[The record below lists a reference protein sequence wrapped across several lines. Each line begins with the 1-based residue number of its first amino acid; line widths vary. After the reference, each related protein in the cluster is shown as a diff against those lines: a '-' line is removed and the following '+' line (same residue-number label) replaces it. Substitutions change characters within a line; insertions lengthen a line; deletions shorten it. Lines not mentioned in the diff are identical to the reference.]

1 MAHKDKSVLIVD
13 DEHEVLEILEEL
25 IIKLSCKVF
34 KATNSDEA
42 IKLAIKLNPSVI
54 LLDLDLNE
62 ESGYD
67 VLDRIRSEPNLS
79 IVPVIVVSGYSEQ
92 QELLRSIEH
101 GADDYIQKPF
111 NSSVLRL
118 KIKNQLKINRVGHS
132 LQEHARALHISQSLP
147 FGLIEFDQHYK
158 ILWSNTKASQI
169 LATPDMTS
177 LKNDLK
183 TIFRNRKAIIKEN
196 KQLSQLMSEFPDQ
209 KLVCWLPENQY
220 IEQGLYLIECINQ
233 KWGFNNNSY
242 LVQIKSLNREIKT
255 TISTYLFEHYI
266 AHKLNTPMHQILTPL
281 QLLQSDNSLNSESK
295 ILVEMA
301 LNAAEELHYK
311 HQGLLDYIN
320 TRKLSPACIDT
331 LSFPTFVDIIKSFFT
346 DSSLKLCLYTALSSS
361 NLQIIVSKQI
371 LESIF
376 QEIHLNAEKY
386 CSVHPIIISIFI
398 DLKNNSHIVVTIK
411 DNGDLPK
418 SFPFQNCL
426 LPYEQFTKF
435 GLSSDKGFGL
445 GLSKLRFMLWNINGD
460 LEVLHPNQGDGFTI
474 QISLEVTNS
483 KDYPFYAN

>member
-1 MAHKDKSVLIVD
+1 MAHKDKSVLIID
-13 DEHEVLEILEEL
+13 DDHEVLDILEEL
-25 IIKLSCKVF
+25 IIKLSCNVF
-34 KATNSDEA
+34 KATNSDDA

-67 VLDRIRSEPNLS
+67 VLDRIRSEPKLS

-177 LKNDLK
+177 LENDLK

-266 AHKLNTPMHQILTPL
+266 AHKLNTPMNQILTPL

-346 DSSLKLCLYTALSSS
+346 DSSIELCLYIALSSS
-361 NLQIIVSKQI
+361 NLQIIVSKHI

-386 CSVHPIIISIFI
+386 CSVHPIIISVFI
-398 DLKNNSHIVVTIK
+398 DLKNSSHIVVTIK

-418 SFPFQNCL
+418 PFPFQNCL

-474 QISLEVTNS
+474 QMSLEVTNS